1 MQTMSNEIKKT
12 ITNKRFI
19 LPALVGVSVAG
30 AITYFLTSKQTAE
43 LRQQLAD
50 NIGQKWGALKE
61 KISSDAP
68 EEELT
73 EDSDAVTE

>member
-1 MQTMSNEIKKT
+1 MSDDIKKT

-43 LRQQLAD
+43 LRQQLSD

-61 KISSDAP
+61 KISGDAP
-68 EEELT
+68 EEEPT
-73 EDSDAVTE
+73 ENDEAVE